1 MAVQGLQMYS
11 AATVYAAESRDSDSL
26 EAGLLT
32 VTLQDGS
39 LVFVRSN
46 NGTYRWS
53 ATSLEDPVDPRI
65 VLPRGQDLDVAGR
78 WLLITESTEAP
89 GSSYVYQPG
98 GLAGTGVVTDA
109 ADIGDMLAQAT
120 ERGYGYSKFVLDG
133 TFSDGL
139 VSLSTGYDLLNFFDV
154 ELVNVKNVVLSLA
167 SQQSLFRN
175 PRSRIQS
182 NRPVLF
188 TRLNS
193 NEMHLV
199 QMDNDSTVTS
209 TALVMNNLVWDMTS
223 FSTVDVGAMIMLM
236 TGGNVR
242 LEFDDCS
249 LSPDLSIPRLEDKWI
264 WVAGTAPD
272 SLDVVWRG
280 EFAAQLEEGN
290 SQFMYTVLSGWDT
303 VIYYGSKYGSLLT
316 FSALSWA
323 AGNITIVDIRP

>member
-1 MAVQGLQMYS
+1 MPVQGLQMYS

-26 EAGLLT
+26 EAGLST
-32 VTLQDGS
+32 NTLQDGS

-53 ATSLEDPVDPRI
+53 ASSLEDPIDPRV
-65 VLPRGQDLDVAGR
+65 VLPRGQGLEVVGR
-78 WLLITESTEAP
+78 WVLMVEAVNLP

-98 GLAGTGVVTDA
+98 GQAGTDVVTDA
-109 ADIGDMLAQAT
+109 SEIAEMLTQAT

-133 TFSDGL
+133 TFSDGI

-154 ELVNVKNVVLSLA
+154 ELVNVRSVVLSLA

-175 PRSRIQS
+175 PRSRIRS

-188 TRLNS
+188 TRSNS

-199 QMDNDSTVTS
+199 QMDNDPAVTS
-209 TALVMNNLVWDMTS
+209 TALVMDNLVWDMTS
-223 FSTVDVGAMIMLM
+223 FSTADVGAMVLSR

-242 LEFDDCS
+242 FEFNDCS
-249 LSPDLSIPRLEDKWI
+249 LSPDLSIPRSEDKWI
-264 WVAGTAPD
+264 WVVGTAPN
-272 SLDVVWRG
+272 SLELVWRG

-303 VIYYGSKYGSLLT
+303 EIYYGSKYGSLLN
-316 FSALSWA
+316 FSSLSWA